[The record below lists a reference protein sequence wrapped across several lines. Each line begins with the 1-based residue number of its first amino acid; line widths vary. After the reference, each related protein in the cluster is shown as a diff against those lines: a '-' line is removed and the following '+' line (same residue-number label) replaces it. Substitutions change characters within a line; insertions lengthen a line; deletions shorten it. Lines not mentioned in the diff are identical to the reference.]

1 MMLPY
6 PVGHA
11 RSATIEAAVAAAEA
25 KHASTVKRLYVATPL
40 KYIDHLSTL
49 PFSSSVNQSEAAQQ
63 LVRTTNSSLSSILRL
78 CDERNSESLRSA
90 MWILRVGVPPPA
102 IFREGHHALQADVLC
117 PHYLDGR
124 IVWAGGTC
132 AARWSPGT

>member
-40 KYIDHLSTL
+40 KYIDHLSAL
-49 PFSSSVNQSEAAQQ
+49 PFSSLVNQSEAAQQ
-63 LVRTTNSSLSSILRL
+63 LVRTTNSCLSSILRL
-78 CDERNSESLRSA
+78 CDERNSESLRSST
-90 MWILRVGVPPPA
+90 WISG
-102 IFREGHHALQADVLC
+102 REYPRRRSFERAVTPDKPTTSALTTLMDE
-117 PHYLDGR
+117 PFG
-124 IVWAGGTC
+124 
-132 AARWSPGT
+132 